1 MRKSG
6 TKYDLAFV
14 LGQRGS
20 KDNNLIKEEFIRV
33 ALSISYNGIW
43 FVKKENMIKMKKV
56 LLLLLVFIFTNNFK
70 AEDPPAKC
78 QDLTSVYYTYYETK
92 SYSDALPAWSWVL
105 IIALIHL

>member
-43 FVKKENMIKMKKV
+43 FVKRKY
-56 LLLLLVFIFTNNFK
+56 
-70 AEDPPAKC
+70 D
-78 QDLTSVYYTYYETK
+78 
-92 SYSDALPAWSWVL
+92 
-105 IIALIHL
+105 